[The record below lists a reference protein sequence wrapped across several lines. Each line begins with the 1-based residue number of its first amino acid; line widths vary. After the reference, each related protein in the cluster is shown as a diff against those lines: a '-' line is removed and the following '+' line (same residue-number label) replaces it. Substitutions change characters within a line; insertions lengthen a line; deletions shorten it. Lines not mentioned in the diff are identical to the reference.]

1 MGYRDK
7 VVGGRSKVGV
17 DVIVIF
23 FAVSV
28 LESMN
33 RNARKLAA
41 AVYDGG
47 V

>member
-1 MGYRDK
+1 M
-7 VVGGRSKVGV
+7 GGRSKVGV

-23 FAVSV
+23 FAFSV

-33 RNARKLAA
+33 GNAREVAV

-47 V
+47 G